1 MNAVM
6 HRSLEERLLNWGR
19 ERRGV
24 YDPQDAQLVDA
35 AWRRLDP
42 RHRDLLIM
50 IYVWKAGR
58 EVACRRLKIRRH
70 PPHFFELELAA
81 AKAAIRKLLEGTPQ
95 YDGSRMRTRRTSVEC
110 DQEFS

>member
-1 MNAVM
+1 MSTVM
-6 HRSLEERLLNWGR
+6 HRSLEERLRNWGR

-24 YDPQDAQLVDA
+24 HDPEDARRLDA

-42 RHRDLLIM
+42 RHRELLRL

-81 AKAAIRKLLEGTPQ
+81 AKVAISRLLE
-95 YDGSRMRTRRTSVEC
+95 DTR
-110 DQEFS
+110 

>member
-1 MNAVM
+1 MNTMM
-6 HRSLEERLLNWGR
+6 HRSLEERLRNWGR
-19 ERRGV
+19 DRRGV
-24 YDPQDAQLVDA
+24 YDPQDAQRVEA

-81 AKAAIRKLLEGTPQ
+81 AKVAIRKLLEGTPQ
-95 YDGSRMRTRRTSVEC
+95 YGQSRMGTPRTSAAC